1 MRIEENTAKSNVL
14 FINTNQISSIK
25 NKEKSRKYSDTIQA
39 STLNLADDPIQRKR
53 KQAQAMAM
61 SLMSNAFSDEQKVD
75 EDLAERR
82 ERINT
87 LTKENEE
94 YNEILKDIKSQKES
108 LKEFYGITDDS
119 KQQQDLE
126 LLRKEKNSMEYP
138 NVIKLSEEEK
148 KQLESIHTNGLTDY
162 QKSMLE
168 LDGAEKEYKGKIAEN
183 RKSIIEENA
192 IISGVQIERLKT
204 HEMVDA
210 RKQGDQIMV
219 AANKEIVG
227 MLYEEVKENQD
238 KKMEEQQE
246 AADKKKEETG
256 KLEKRIEAAKK
267 DKEKYT
273 NKTDDMD
280 KMYKLGNSLD
290 TVRKKGNSSTMEDV
304 KKSLSHIVSELK
316 LTAEDLKGA
325 VVDEN
330 L

>member
-119 KQQQDLE
+119 KEQQDLE

-162 QKSMLE
+162 QKSMME

-246 AADKKKEETG
+246 AADKKKEEAE